1 MADEGTDQDDVN
13 VVDVAADLEP
23 DEVVMEKEGD
33 GGEENGGHAD
43 EGEVNDGGFDVG
55 EVGAK

>member
-23 DEVVMEKEGD
+23 DEVFMEKEGD
-33 GGEENGGHAD
+33 GREENGGHAD

-55 EVGAK
+55 EVGAE